1 MVGQDPEV
9 SLIWRQCLMQLK
21 DENQRQRPR
30 RRKREAGKHAGDH
43 APHLSATGGQMSVLP
58 PDAQAAIHEA
68 ALVLLEQT
76 GIEDAPDKAIDLVCA
91 AGGWLSDTGR
101 LCFPPDLVDNTLS
114 AARRELTLFG
124 RGDRAALHLGGDNA
138 YVGTGGASPVFL
150 DIDTHAYRPAT
161 LTDLYH
167 AARIV
172 DQMDHIHFFSR
183 PVAISDFDDPLEM
196 DINTAWACLSGTA
209 KHVMVSA
216 STPESVDAIAQLAY
230 QLAGSEAAFRA
241 APFLSLNINHAVPP
255 MRFDSMAALVLMR
268 AAECGIPAMVNTFG
282 QLGASSPVT
291 IAGCVAQT
299 IAETLAGMVLVH
311 LVAPGA
317 PAIFGPRPMIT
328 DLRTGAMSG
337 GGGEQ
342 AKLTAAAMAMARFYG
357 LPNSTIAG
365 ATDSKIPDAQSGYE
379 KCLNVTLALQAGAD
393 IITQAAGAQASLMGA
408 SLEAYVID
416 NDMLG
421 SILSAHTA
429 IDVSPQTLNLT
440 GMQSAITDVGHFL
453 GEADTLA
460 RMNSDFLYPG
470 IGDRR
475 SIEDWQQAGGL
486 SVWDRAHEHVR
497 AILDAAPTPIIDP
510 LLATELMV
518 RFDLCQPEGNS
529 RKNPARD
536 AATSDA
542 ATSGGATKEQPS
554 HG

>member
-1 MVGQDPEV
+1 
-9 SLIWRQCLMQLK
+9 
-21 DENQRQRPR
+21 
-30 RRKREAGKHAGDH
+30 
-43 APHLSATGGQMSVLP
+43 MSVLP

-196 DINTAWACLSGTA
+196 DTNTAWACLSGTA

-337 GGGEQ
+337 GSGEQ
-342 AKLTAAAMAMARFYG
+342 ALLTAACAQMAQYYDLPGGSAAGMA
-357 LPNSTIAG
+357 
-365 ATDSKIPDAQSGYE
+365 DSKLPDAQSGYE
-379 KCLNVTLALQAGAD
+379 KG
-393 IITQAAGAQASLMGA
+393 
-408 SLEAYVID
+408 
-416 NDMLG
+416 
-421 SILSAHTA
+421 
-429 IDVSPQTLNLT
+429 
-440 GMQSAITDVGHFL
+440 ITDVMAGLSGLNLVYESAGMHASLLGFCHESLILGDDLIGHALRCVRGIEVDDETLAVEQIREVCLQGPGHYL
-453 GEADTLA
+453 GMGQTLA
-460 RMNSDFLYPG
+460 RMQSDYVYPTTG
-470 IGDRR
+470 ERMSPKEWVEKDRPDLNQSAIR
-475 SIEDWQQAGGL
+475 RKE
-486 SVWDRAHEHVR
+486 
-497 AILDAAPTPIIDP
+497 AILSESSAARFDP
-510 LLATELMV
+510 LTDKAIRD
-518 RFDLCQPEGNS
+518 RFRIHL
-529 RKNPARD
+529 PA
-536 AATSDA
+536 
-542 ATSGGATKEQPS
+542 
-554 HG
+554 